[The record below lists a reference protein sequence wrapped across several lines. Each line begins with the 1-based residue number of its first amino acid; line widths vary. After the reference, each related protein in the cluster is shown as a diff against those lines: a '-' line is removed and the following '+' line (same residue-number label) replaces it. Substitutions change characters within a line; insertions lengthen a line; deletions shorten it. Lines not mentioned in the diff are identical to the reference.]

1 MSNQYSVKLYR
12 GYGHQ
17 HNMVVYGHA
26 FRWKAKSKKDVYQ
39 GSLANMIHLLKLF
52 MVKPYPFARVR
63 LCFGEKMLETRAEKD
78 GFFKFQWS
86 MEGPLESGRHGAKV
100 FLLAEHGDVLAEAE
114 SDVLVPDRT
123 QLAFISDIDDTV
135 LVSHSATIL
144 KRMRE
149 LLAKNPYKRKLFS
162 SAAVWYRL
170 LAVSGTNDRMPNPFF
185 YVSSSE
191 WNLYDNIMRI
201 FEHNLLPR
209 GALLLSH
216 LKQFHEVFKTGKTKH
231 ESKKERIARIMRV
244 FPDQKFV
251 LIGDN
256 SQRDPVI
263 YAAIV
268 EEFPGRVFAVFI
280 RNIRKR
286 KSKATLLLMD
296 QLANKGVKSHL
307 FEHNADAIVY
317 SEEIGLIQ

>member
-1 MSNQYSVKLYR
+1 MSNKYSVKLYR

-17 HNMVVYGHA
+17 HNLVVYGHA
-26 FRWKAKSKKDVYQ
+26 FRWQAKSNRDVYE
-39 GSLANMIHLLKLF
+39 GSLANMVHLLKLF
-52 MVKPYPFARVR
+52 MVKPYPFAKVR
-63 LCFGEKMLETRAEKD
+63 LYFGETILETKAEKD

-86 MEGPLESGRHGAKV
+86 MDDYLQSGRHGVKAC
-100 FLLAEHGDVLAEAE
+100 LLSEQDDVLATAE
-114 SDVLVPDRT
+114 SDVLVPDKT

-135 LVSHSATIL
+135 LISHSATIL

-162 SAAVWYRL
+162 SAATWYQL
-170 LAVSGTNDRMPNPFF
+170 LALSGTSKRMPNPFF

-191 WNLYDNIMRI
+191 WNLYGNIMRI
-201 FEHNLLPR
+201 FEFNLLPQ

-216 LKQFHEVFKTGKTKH
+216 LKQFHEIFKTGKTKH

-244 FPDQKFV
+244 FPHQKFV

-256 SQRDPVI
+256 SQRDPMI

-286 KSKATLLLMD
+286 KSKTTLLLMD
-296 QLANKGVKSHL
+296 QLADKGVKSYL
-307 FEHNADAIVY
+307 FEHNADAIAY
-317 SEEIGLIQ
+317 SKKIGLI